1 MEYGIHSVFF
11 FFFPSNHVVS
21 TVSSRKGPGRG
32 KRDVVKRRRSPFLC
46 VEISGKEGKKREE
59 REKRERREKKKR
71 RSRSAL
77 VSLTLK
83 TRKRKKTPGKLAD
96 VFFSLWSL
104 A

>member
-59 REKRERREKKKR
+59 REKREEEETESERFGVSNLKNAEEKENAREVGGR
-71 RSRSAL
+71 
-77 VSLTLK
+77 
-83 TRKRKKTPGKLAD
+83 
-96 VFFSLWSL
+96 VF
-104 A
+104 